1 MPIDQISPEL
11 ERIVSRDAEVEVLS
25 SGYVVAEGPLW
36 WKEDNSLLFSE
47 VRGNRRWKWSENGGV
62 SLVQEPTNN
71 ANGLTRDP
79 QGRLVMCE
87 GGARRVSRVE
97 HDGGVTVIASTYHGR
112 KLNRPNDVVVKS
124 DGSIYFTDPG
134 GPSPD
139 TDLDFAGVYR
149 VSPDLSSINLL
160 VRDFVLPNG
169 LAFSPDESVL
179 YINDSQGL
187 LVRDDAMFR
196 SQGRIDAFDVRA
208 NGMLA
213 NRRVF
218 HELRGELSGI
228 PDGMKVDVEGNV
240 YCTGPGGVWV
250 MDSTGQH
257 LGTILTEVEH
267 TTNMAWGGDDWRTLF
282 ITTFETVARVQLKI
296 PGLPVPA
303 GTA

>member
-1 MPIDQISPEL
+1 MPIDQVSPEL
-11 ERIVSRDAEVEVLS
+11 ERIVSLDQDVEVLGA
-25 SGYVVAEGPLW
+25 GYAVGEGPLW
-36 WKEDNSLLFSE
+36 WSDDQSLLFSE
-47 VRGNRRWKWSENGGV
+47 VRGNRRWKWSAGEGV
-62 SLVQEPTNN
+62 TLVQDPTNN

-87 GGARRVSRVE
+87 GGARRVTRLE
-97 HDGGVTVIASTYHGR
+97 ADGSVTTIGSSYHGR
-112 KLNRPNDVVVKS
+112 PLNRPNDLVVKS

-149 VSPDLSSINLL
+149 VSADLSKINLL
-160 VRDFVLPNG
+160 VRDYVLPNG
-169 LAFSPDESVL
+169 LAFSPDESIL
-179 YINDSQGL
+179 YINDSQG
-187 LVRDDAMFR
+187 VFVNSNMFR
-196 SQGRIDAFDVRA
+196 SVGRIDTFDVRP

-218 HELRGELSGI
+218 CELRGELSGI

-240 YCTGPGGVWV
+240 YCTGPGGVWI
-250 MDSTGQH
+250 MDVAGKH

-267 TTNMAWGGDDWRTLF
+267 TTNLAWGGDDWRTLF
-282 ITTFETVARVQLKI
+282 ITTFETLVRIQLKI

-303 GTA
+303 QAL